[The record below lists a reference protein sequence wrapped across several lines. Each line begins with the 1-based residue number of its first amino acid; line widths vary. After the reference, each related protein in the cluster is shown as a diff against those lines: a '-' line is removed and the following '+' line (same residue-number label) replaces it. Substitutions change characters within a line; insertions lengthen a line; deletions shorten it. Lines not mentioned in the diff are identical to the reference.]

1 MSIHPITTHTP
12 TAPSDKAR
20 ALVLATDTRTNV
32 ARELLSGI
40 VFAARRIEA
49 SLSEQA
55 GRWVALH
62 EVMAAEKAARPREY
76 LNWAKSLVS
85 DFDESQKQTFVRDLV
100 RIKTLHAAAAR
111 LLPEKV
117 SELHELIFHRPE
129 EFQQSG
135 QEIIIEIGDKL
146 QQTSEADSKHGL
158 LNWAAKNAKP
168 EAPKRVRPVKK
179 VSKEQRE
186 QAELEALLADLMGAV
201 ITCSLD
207 KSIGL
212 LARFAERDHA
222 AFVKRRAEV
231 CEALDGFKAKLRS
244 IR

>member
-1 MSIHPITTHTP
+1 MSMNQITTHTP
-12 TAPSDKAR
+12 AAPSDKAR
-20 ALVLATDTRTNV
+20 ALVLATDARTNV

-76 LNWAKSLVS
+76 LTWAKSLVA
-85 DFDESQKQTFVRDLV
+85 DFDESQKQTFVRDLT
-100 RIKTLHAAAAR
+100 RIKTLHAAASR

-117 SELHELIFHRPE
+117 GELHELIFHRPD

-135 QEIIIEIGDKL
+135 HEIIVEIGDKL

-158 LNWAAKNAKP
+158 LNWAAKNSKP
-168 EAPKRVRPVKK
+168 EAPKRVRTAKP
-179 VSKEQRE
+179 VSKEVRE
-186 QAELEALLADLMGAV
+186 QGELDALLGDLLGAAHAL
-201 ITCSLD
+201 TLD

-212 LARFAERDHA
+212 LARFAERDPA
-222 AFVKRRAEV
+222 AFRARRQEV
-231 CEALDGFKAKLRS
+231 CDALDAVKAKLRA
-244 IR
+244 IK